1 MGSLSDRSQQQSS
14 LLREQ
19 EAIIEHLQQKI
30 AKLEGSLEALNKE
43 IANHLSNLQRLDN
56 IIKDKERAINK
67 KDE

>member
-30 AKLEGSLEALNKE
+30 AKSEGSLEALNKE

>member
-56 IIKDKERAINK
+56 IIKDK
-67 KDE
+67 